1 MTEQSRTI
9 TLETPIGEVKIPYN
23 EEKVVDVFR
32 KINKVGN
39 QEKTLEDCK
48 MTEFLEVEELEDL
61 EEEWWFWEDTKVPAM
76 IYDLNKWIDIEF
88 DIVAKHSFGNRGAKM
103 TNISYQNFDYPHGKE
118 RFATRC
124 TYYLL
129 HKKTNSKYVWKVMP
143 LDGVHIETVIYQ
155 SVLDP
160 SSSIETIKKSF
171 EKYMTTEGVLKN
183 NAFDAKYRFLK
194 QPTTTFSDVV
204 LSKEQENLIKKN
216 IVRYIQN
223 LDFYKERGL
232 PVNRGALIV
241 GPPGTGKTL
250 TCEAIINE
258 IKATIIYITADDIHQ
273 QGTIDDLYKLANGLS
288 PSVVIVEDIDTL
300 GGLDRRETG
309 NHPLLGEFLNCLNG
323 VERNKGVITIATTNY
338 PEHLDKALTRAG
350 RFDIKINF
358 NLPDED
364 LRLHIL
370 EKYLESHKT
379 SKNINLKSIVKKT
392 KGLSGAF
399 LKEVVM
405 LATIDSFE
413 ENGYNSKTV
422 ITQKHLDNAL
432 ENLIKNR
439 DDYSFGKENPM
450 SGIHG

>member
-1 MTEQSRTI
+1 
-9 TLETPIGEVKIPYN
+9 
-23 EEKVVDVFR
+23 
-32 KINKVGN
+32 
-39 QEKTLEDCK
+39 
-48 MTEFLEVEELEDL
+48 
-61 EEEWWFWEDTKVPAM
+61 M
-76 IYDLNKWIDIEF
+76 I
-88 DIVAKHSFGNRGAKM
+88 VSTAR
-103 TNISYQNFDYPHGKE
+103 
-118 RFATRC
+118 
-124 TYYLL
+124 
-129 HKKTNSKYVWKVMP
+129 
-143 LDGVHIETVIYQ
+143 
-155 SVLDP
+155 
-160 SSSIETIKKSF
+160 
-171 EKYMTTEGVLKN
+171 
-183 NAFDAKYRFLK
+183 
-194 QPTTTFSDVV
+194 
-204 LSKEQENLIKKN
+204 
-216 IVRYIQN
+216 
-223 LDFYKERGL
+223 
-232 PVNRGALIV
+232 
-241 GPPGTGKTL
+241 TGKTL

-413 ENGYNSKTV
+413 ENGS
-422 ITQKHLDNAL
+422 Q
-432 ENLIKNR
+432 
-439 DDYSFGKENPM
+439 F
-450 SGIHG
+450 